1 MWPPL
6 GTDMFFWGGPCWW
19 GEVRRTSVKGWK
31 LEWRPTSF
39 LVSCRR
45 RHFVIELQDNTQC
58 HLSTPHKSSP
68 CSVFS
73 RSELHWNCIINRAEM
88 IPSNS
93 GRIHWPLREARNKT
107 MFLQEEYLTRGPIT
121 TSSIYSSK
129 WMRRWKQ
136 GGSQKKEWRGNVIAY
151 SANGSLS
158 AQVPNIQPPYLIWA
172 V

>member
-1 MWPPL
+1 MHWL
-6 GTDMFFWGGPCWW
+6 VW
-19 GEVRRTSVKGWK
+19 
-31 LEWRPTSF
+31 EWRPTRF
-39 LVSCRR
+39 LVMCRR
-45 RHFVIELQDNTQC
+45 CHFAITLQNNTQC
-58 HLSTPHKSSP
+58 HLLTPRKSSL

-93 GRIHWPLREARNKT
+93 ERIHWPQRETRNKT

-129 WMRRWKQ
+129 WVRRRKE
-136 GGSQKKEWRGNVIAY
+136 GRGSQKRGRGNVIAY

-158 AQVPNIQPPYLIWA
+158 TQVPNIQPPHLIWA